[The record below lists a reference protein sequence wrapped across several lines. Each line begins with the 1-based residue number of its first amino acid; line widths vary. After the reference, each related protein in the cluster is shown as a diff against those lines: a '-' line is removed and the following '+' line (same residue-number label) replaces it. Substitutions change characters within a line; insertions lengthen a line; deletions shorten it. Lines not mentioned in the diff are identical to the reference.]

1 MMFSMLNKKRSSALK
16 RSHEFFLLIII
27 IVFFVLLS
35 ILTKGRFLDP
45 ENLADMLAGYSSMG
59 IMAIGVLVVIISG
72 GIDIS
77 FMAVATVSQY
87 LIALFMIH
95 IGGNMVLTFFLT
107 MLIGFSLGSINAFL
121 VYKLRAPTIIIT
133 IATMNVF
140 YGILMWISKGT
151 WLYNL
156 PSWFSQKTPVSSL
169 LMPLGVFAAVIVIIW
184 VVLKYS
190 KIGRCIFAMGGNME
204 AAYRAGVNIFRT
216 QWFVYAFMGV
226 AAGLGALVQAYSIQ
240 NIAPNSLMG
249 REMEVL
255 SMVVLGGAVLT
266 GGKGSVLGTVLGVIF
281 IAMLGNGLVLLGISS
296 YWHSLL
302 MGMVILIS
310 FCITGLQRSG
320 NSREVN

>member
-1 MMFSMLNKKRSSALK
+1 MFSMLNKKRSSVLK
-16 RSHEFFLLIII
+16 HSHEFFLLIII
-27 IVFFVLLS
+27 IVFFILLS
-35 ILTKGRFLDP
+35 VLTGGRFLDP

-77 FMAVATVSQY
+77 FLAVATVSQY

-95 IGGNMVLTFFLT
+95 VGGNMVSTFILT

-156 PSWFSQKTPVSSL
+156 PAWFSQKTPVSSL
-169 LMPLGVFAAVIVIIW
+169 LMPLGVFAAVILIIW
-184 VVLKYS
+184 VVLRYAR
-190 KIGRCIFAMGGNME
+190 IGRCVFAIGGNME
-204 AAYRAGVNIFRT
+204 AAHRAGVNIFRT

-226 AAGLGALVQAYSIQ
+226 TAALGALVQAYSIQ

-266 GGKGSVLGTVLGVIF
+266 GGKGSVLGTVLGVVF
-281 IAMLGNGLVLLGISS
+281 IAMLGNGLVLLGVSS

-310 FCITGLQRSG
+310 FCITGLQRSS
-320 NSREVN
+320 NSREVK